1 MTRIRERKTVTYKN
15 TPEII
20 NATPRRA
27 LESSIESLNSS
38 ADVSGFLSN
47 VPTFKRRYFS
57 RSVVL

>member
-47 VPTFKRRYFS
+47 VPTFNTP
-57 RSVVL
+57 SV